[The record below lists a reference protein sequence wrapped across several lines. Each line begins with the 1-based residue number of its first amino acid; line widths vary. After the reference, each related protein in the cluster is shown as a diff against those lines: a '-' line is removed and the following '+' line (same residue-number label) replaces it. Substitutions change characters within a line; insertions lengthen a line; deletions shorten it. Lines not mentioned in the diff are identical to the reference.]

1 LILKVKTYIEANGL
15 LTHEKPVITG
25 FSGGSDSVAL
35 LYILNY
41 LGYNCIAAHCNF
53 HLRGQESDRDEIF
66 CENFSKGLNIKF
78 LKSSF
83 DTVTCAENWHISIE
97 MAARELRYKWFEALR
112 EEHDAQTIA
121 IAHHRDDHIETV
133 LLNLIRG
140 TGIRGLCGIR
150 PKNGFIVRPFL
161 CITRMEINDFIKEQG
176 LSFVKDTSNDSIE
189 IKRNF
194 VRHRLI
200 PIMKELNPSI
210 SEAITRTSE
219 HISDVE
225 TIYINAIETIKS
237 KLITQ
242 KVDSEIH
249 IDIKKLQRQPAA
261 KTILYEILRPYGFNR
276 KVAKEIYSALNKI
289 SGKQFLASDSN
300 YKLLKDR
307 EKLIIYDSERT
318 DGEYKLSENEKD
330 WENLPVKLS
339 VKKIDIDATYKV
351 DKSQTTGVFDYDKL
365 HFPLTLRKWRHGD
378 RFVPFGMR
386 GSKKL
391 SNYFTDNKIS
401 IHNKE
406 KIWVICSGEDIIWV
420 IGHRIDN
427 RFRINKTT
435 KNAFIIN
442 FF

>member
-1 LILKVKTYIEANGL
+1 LISKVKTYIETNGL

-25 FSGGSDSVAL
+25 FSGGSDSVVL

-53 HLRGQESDRDEIF
+53 HLRGKESDRDESF
-66 CENFSKGLNIKF
+66 CEKFTEELNVKF

-83 DTVTCAENWHISIE
+83 DTVSCAKKRHISIE
-97 MAARELRYKWFEALR
+97 MAARDLRYEWFELLR
-112 EEHDAQTIA
+112 KEQDAQSIA
-121 IAHHRDDHIETV
+121 IAHHRDDHVETV

-150 PKNGFIVRPFL
+150 PKNGFIVRPLL
-161 CITRMEINDFIKEQG
+161 CITRPEINDFIKEKG
-176 LSFVKDTSNDSIE
+176 LPFVEDSSNNSIE
-189 IKRNF
+189 IRRNF

-200 PIMKELNPSI
+200 PMMKELNPSVG
-210 SEAITRTSE
+210 EAIVRTSE

-225 TIYINAIETIKS
+225 TVYANAVEAIK
-237 KLITQ
+237 KELITQ
-242 KVDSEIH
+242 STASEIH
-249 IDIKKLQRQPAA
+249 INIEKLQRQPAA
-261 KTILYEILRPYGFNR
+261 KTILYETVRPYGFSR
-276 KVAKEIYSALNKI
+276 EVAKEIYSALDSI
-289 SGKQFLASDSN
+289 SGKQFFASDST

-307 EKLIIYDSERT
+307 EELIIYDDERT
-318 DGEYKLSENEKD
+318 DGEYKLTENEKD
-330 WENLPVKLS
+330 WENLPIKLS
-339 VKKIDIDATYKV
+339 MEKTVIDAAYKV
-351 DKSQTTGVFDYDKL
+351 DKSPMTGAFDYDKL

-391 SNYFTDNKIS
+391 SNYFTDNKIN
-401 IHNKE
+401 IHDKE
-406 KIWVICSGEDIIWV
+406 KIWVICSGNDIIWV
-420 IGHRIDN
+420 IGHRTDN

-435 KNAFIIN
+435 KNAFVIN